1 MPLELCSWTPPVN
14 PIQCAMEPSYVGNNL
29 QLLAKQWLTYIIF
42 PKFKNL
48 TSQNFWITPYT
59 LPGLSTGCFPRRWT
73 LLSARKLVPKKLKN
87 IFSKIRY
94 SHAHAHYFIVF
105 IYLATWRAAKLGI
118 FTHFMFTNL
127 LRCSQSINSLIYV
140 YSIQIPSCFLWVLDH
155 SRDHT
160 SSYYRRPKLFCV
172 LSPEIMK
179 TMCPPGYHHNDLVQL
194 MHLCTWCTVTHCWY
208 QRALN
213 KLLLSS
219 TLSNFCTSL
228 FLSFSFLS
236 RCWFYRRS
244 PLMINTNIYDINMS
258 QN

>member
-105 IYLATWRAAKLGI
+105 IYLATWRAAKLDI
-118 FTHFMFTNL
+118 FTHFFFTNL
-127 LRCSQSINSLIYV
+127 PWCSQSMNSLICILYTDPQLLFMSAWSQSWSHFFV
-140 YSIQIPSCFLWVLDH
+140 LPPPKIILCIIPWNHENNVP
-155 SRDHT
+155 SR
-160 SSYYRRPKLFCV
+160 
-172 LSPEIMK
+172 LSPQWPCATHALVHM
-179 TMCPPGYHHNDLVQL
+179 MYGYTLLVPKSTQQAPFVVY
-194 MHLCTWCTVTHCWY
+194 TF
-208 QRALN
+208 
-213 KLLLSS
+213 KLLYF
-219 TLSNFCTSL
+219 TLPIF
-228 FLSFSFLS
+228 FLS
-236 RCWFYRRS
+236 W
-244 PLMINTNIYDINMS
+244 PLLVL
-258 QN
+258 